1 MTKYKILVTNDD
13 GARSP
18 LLVPFLQALSQR
30 PWQEQLR
37 AVIPAQEQS
46 WVAQAITRY
55 KPVFAAACSLDGHS
69 AFFVEGTP
77 ADCVSLGIH
86 NLYPDQPDLVFSGI
100 NLGVNAGLAFH
111 LSSGTVG
118 GARQAFLSG
127 IRAAA
132 FSVQVPGEILSAWV
146 RNDMELLAK
155 YLGDWNR
162 LALSCTRVAEL
173 LVKHAAWNYADLFS
187 VNIPWAVSE
196 STPIVLTKLER
207 KYYRSMFSSRED
219 GGYQHNFQGYNDNA
233 PPDWNLAEDQ
243 DALEG
248 DMTALEKGLISV
260 TPVRHNLGIVDQA
273 HIQALGAMF

>member
-1 MTKYKILVTNDD
+1 MTKYKILVSNDD
-13 GARSP
+13 GAHSP
-18 LLVPFLQALSQR
+18 LLVPFLQALSAR

-37 AVIPAQEQS
+37 AVVPAQEQS
-46 WVAQAITRY
+46 WIAQAVTRY
-55 KPVFAAACSLDGHS
+55 KPVFVTACPLNGHS

-77 ADCVSLGIH
+77 ADCVSLGIY
-86 NLYPDQPDLVFSGI
+86 NLYPDPPDLVFSGI
-100 NLGVNAGLAFH
+100 NLGVNTGLAFH

-146 RNDMELLAK
+146 RNDLELLAK
-155 YLGDWNR
+155 YSADWDR
-162 LALSCTRVAEL
+162 LALSCTSVAEL
-173 LVKHAAWNYADLFS
+173 LVEHAAWNYADLFS
-187 VNIPWAVSE
+187 VNVPWTVCE

-207 KYYRSMFSSRED
+207 KYYQSMFRARED
-219 GGYQHNFQGYNDNA
+219 GGYQHNFQGYNENA
-233 PPDWNLAEDQ
+233 QADWNLAEEQ
-243 DALEG
+243 CALEG
-248 DMTALEKGLISV
+248 DITALEKGLISV